1 MPDDRLPLTGAGAAI
16 QQMVDELSP
25 TDPEFK
31 AMWSDNEVTSMREG
45 VKRLH
50 HPVLV
55 TIELEFSVLR
65 SGHVPIST

>member
-1 MPDDRLPLTGAGAAI
+1 
-16 QQMVDELSP
+16 
-25 TDPEFK
+25 
-31 AMWSDNEVTSMREG
+31 MWSDNEVTSMREG